1 MFAGSVLGLS
11 YAGPPAAGAVILAG
25 LAVAAAFAAR
35 LARSCPQDAEP
46 EPAGSA
52 LPRAE
57 PAPGLTAGCVAS
69 QRKDRGRQTLPGNRA
84 DPNGGRSRSRPTQES
99 LLAGWPVSR
108 LWAPGLAASFT
119 VASSTLPSGTVPS
132 SSAC

>member
-35 LARSCPQDAEP
+35 LARSCPQDASGNEP
-46 EPAGSA
+46 GPPSPGPASPRPDGRVCGKSA
-52 LPRAE
+52 E
-57 PAPGLTAGCVAS
+57 IPADRRCPATARTRMA
-69 QRKDRGRQTLPGNRA
+69 
-84 DPNGGRSRSRPTQES
+84 GRSRSRPTQES